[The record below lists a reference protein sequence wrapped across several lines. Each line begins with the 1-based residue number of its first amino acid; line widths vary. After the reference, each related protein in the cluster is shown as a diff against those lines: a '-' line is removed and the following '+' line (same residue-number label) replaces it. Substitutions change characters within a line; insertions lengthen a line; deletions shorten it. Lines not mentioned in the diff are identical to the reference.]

1 MSDDDLVGGE
11 EARNLDRHFFPAP
24 RRTLNARGFGH
35 IGRHRKR
42 NAAEKLYPLG
52 DGVDDFR
59 LLSVML
65 VEQEMELIKS
75 WSGNLPMR
83 FLVEVAEGHG
93 VSQQQVERQHVRTRA
108 VLLNCFSTLVK
119 TRLGAHCPALA
130 SGCFRVEILL
140 SHISSSLHNCRFVVY

>member
-1 MSDDDLVGGE
+1 MSDDDLVGVE

-93 VSQQQVERQHVRTRA
+93 VSQQQVELLCHFQAYRFHKVERQHVRNRA

-130 SGCFRVEILL
+130 GGGFGVE
-140 SHISSSLHNCRFVVY
+140 SL